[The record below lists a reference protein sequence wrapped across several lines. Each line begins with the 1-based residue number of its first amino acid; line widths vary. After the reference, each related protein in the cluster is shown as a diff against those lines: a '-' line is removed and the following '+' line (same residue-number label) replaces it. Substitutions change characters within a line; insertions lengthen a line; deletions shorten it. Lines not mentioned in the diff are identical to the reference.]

1 MDTVI
6 KFGRTAVDT
15 TDNGTEIRLM
25 DRVSLYMPMVMS
37 TRVSGIMTRHTDM
50 EPTDMLMEPLMSES
64 GQKISNMVVV
74 SRNGLMVPSTRACT
88 KMAKSTEM
96 VP

>member
-25 DRVSLYMPMVMS
+25 DRVSLFMPMVTS

-74 SRNGLMVPSTRACT
+74 SRSGPTVPSTRACT
-88 KMAKSTEM
+88 KMAKSTET